1 MAAPQALLVVERVF
15 VRPARL
21 VANANYSR
29 TATNGVTPTTAQ
41 TTSSSSG
48 WLMYSVW
55 GYRPVT
61 PPGQDILDSMLDE
74 AVDGSNDYRFNP
86 VKTAKNEY
94 RKTLVDYLNANL
106 ALTWKITPDLTF
118 KTTGGYVLNK
128 RRREEFNGSE
138 TYTGYAGSPSGKGV
152 NGFAGALPL
161 KGCAPARRRLRV
173 GEIGAVEH
181 NDAGLAARE
190 TVDVRTLPGQEH
202 RSCEITW
209 RRTLK
214 N

>member
-1 MAAPQALLVVERVF
+1 M
-15 VRPARL
+15 
-21 VANANYSR
+21 
-29 TATNGVTPTTAQ
+29 TPTTAQ

-94 RKTLVDYLNANL
+94 RKTLVDYLNANM

-152 NGFAGALPL
+152 TAPSTGPTRRAGRT
-161 KGCAPARRRLRV
+161 KTRSTIRSV
-173 GEIGAVEH
+173 SGA
-181 NDAGLAARE
+181 A
-190 TVDVRTLPGQEH
+190 TT
-202 RSCEITW
+202 ST
-209 RRTLK
+209 
-214 N
+214 